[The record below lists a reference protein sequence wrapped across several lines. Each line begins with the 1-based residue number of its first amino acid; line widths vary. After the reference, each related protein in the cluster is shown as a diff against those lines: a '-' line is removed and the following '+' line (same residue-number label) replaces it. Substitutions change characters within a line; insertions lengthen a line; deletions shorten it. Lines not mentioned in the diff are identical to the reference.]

1 MLKKIFNLAIF
12 FFLMSNFTIASE
24 NLNLKYIDLNF
35 IINNS
40 IIGEK
45 VKDNL
50 KNKNEIINKDHTKI
64 EKNLKTKKDELIS
77 QKNILEKSEFEK
89 KVLAHQQKVQDYQDK
104 VKKDLNEL
112 GIDRSKMTNQLLK
125 KIDKILLEYVENNKI
140 DMIVK
145 KESLIISNSKWDITN
160 IILKNL
166 DSKYKSIE

>member
-1 MLKKIFNLAIF
+1 MLKKIFNLVIF
-12 FFLMSNFTIASE
+12 FLLMSNFTIASE

-45 VKDNL
+45 IKDNL
-50 KNKNEIINKDHTKI
+50 KNKNEIINKKNTKI
-64 EKNLKTKKDELIS
+64 EKNLKNKKDELIS
-77 QKNILEKSEFEK
+77 QQNILEKNEFEK
-89 KVLAHQQKVQDYQDK
+89 KVLEHQQKVQDYQDK

-160 IILKNL
+160 LILKNL